1 MQTAIEYWKQRVE
14 GHYLQSTKVQ
24 GKSLWA
30 SSEFWQPLMANFRV
44 DPHRTNDEV
53 LDHLLNIINEDATV
67 IDVGGGAGRFALPL
81 ALKCKHVVVV
91 EPADSM
97 VESLNE
103 VGQESGID
111 NVTVVSELWEDAE
124 VESADIVLS
133 AHSVYGVAEPQGF
146 IRKLESK
153 ATQKVVIVAYLEQ
166 PQTQLSPFWK
176 PLYGEERV
184 DLPAL
189 HELMNLL
196 WELDIHP
203 NLEMFPPSP
212 VPTFKDEKVAFEQ
225 LKHRLHV
232 EDGSEE
238 ENRLRSAIH
247 DLLVETSTGLA
258 IKGAKL
264 RRLGVLT
271 WAP

>member
-14 GHYLQSTKVQ
+14 GHYLQSTKIQ

-30 SSEFWQPLMANFRV
+30 SSDFWQPLMANFKV
-44 DPHRTNDEV
+44 DPHRANDEV
-53 LDHLLNIINEDATV
+53 LDHLVNDISEDATV

-97 VESLNE
+97 IEALNE
-103 VGQESGID
+103 VTKESGID
-111 NVTVVSELWEDAE
+111 NVTVVQKLWEDAE
-124 VESADIVLS
+124 VEPADIVLS

-153 ATQKVVIVAYLEQ
+153 AKQKVIIVAYLEQ
-166 PQTQLSPFWK
+166 PQTHFSPFWK
-176 PLYGEERV
+176 PLYGEDRI

-189 HELMNLL
+189 HELMKLL

-212 VPTFKDEKVAFEQ
+212 VPTFENHEVAFQQ

-232 EDGSEE
+232 EDGSQEE
-238 ENRLRSAIH
+238 HRLRSAIPE
-247 DLLVETSTGLA
+247 LLVETSTGLA

-271 WAP
+271 WTP